1 MIITIYVTK
10 GLKILKSQFLYVII
24 FLADFLKFIFS
35 KIKVQNLFILFKKI
49 SRHHVVILIF

>member
-35 KIKVQNLFILFKKI
+35 KIKVQNLLILFKKI